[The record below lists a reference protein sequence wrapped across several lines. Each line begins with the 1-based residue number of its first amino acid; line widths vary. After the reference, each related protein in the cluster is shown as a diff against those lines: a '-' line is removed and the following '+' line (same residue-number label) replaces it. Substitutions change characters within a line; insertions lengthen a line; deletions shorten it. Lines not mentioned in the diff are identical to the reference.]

1 MGEREGNAQAKTTES
16 GDVDG
21 CRAAGAAAAA
31 APRPQENRCVLR
43 GIITL
48 IIVIVIV
55 VVAPAVCDCA
65 TRRRKEEAEASA
77 AIVDLGVSAMFFW
90 IAECRD
96 MYGFALRPQHL
107 KQYREH
113 ARIYKVCVLVSVF
126 FCLFV
131 CFFFF
136 FLVPLWLFLSFSQL

>member
-1 MGEREGNAQAKTTES
+1 MI
-16 GDVDG
+16 V
-21 CRAAGAAAAA
+21 
-31 APRPQENRCVLR
+31 PQEEEE
-43 GIITL
+43 G
-48 IIVIVIV
+48 
-55 VVAPAVCDCA
+55 DEE
-65 TRRRKEEAEASA
+65 EEAEALA

-126 FCLFV
+126 FLFV
-131 CFFFF
+131 CLLFFFF
-136 FLVPLWLFLSFSQL
+136 FLGPAGVVSYF